1 MLKPLLPMT
10 SLLLIILA
18 ALMACTAATPTPDPM
33 ETPAAGTVA
42 ATTSPPVSTPEPVG
56 PNPTTSTA
64 FTEAPSNS
72 PTRRPQAPKLLT
84 ALNIVRDTRA
94 AAAHFS
100 ETELKCLGGNPAR
113 IAYLF
118 DGEGSSPTGER
129 EKVIACLDDQ
139 TLEQIFL
146 GFFLPNAGTLEPES
160 SDCLRAAFL
169 AIRPREIMTGKS
181 DRGGS
186 ITTSVAIAACLS
198 DREWTAAAHQLHM
211 DQEERDAAVCIMAVL
226 GGPAELVIATI
237 DWVKERRVE
246 EETALFQAGLECGME
261 APSEP
266 AAPEPATATSTQM
279 HTATTEASTPSPA
292 RPTAPSTPAPTTAT
306 VPSTPDS
313 TTLVITVAETPAG
326 IPEYSRSE
334 WKHWTDE
341 DGDCQDARQEV
352 LIAESL
358 EPVTYE
364 DDRQC
369 RVATGRWWA
378 PYLGHHLGNPG
389 HIDVDHHVPLKN
401 AHLSG
406 GWQWDADRKQEY
418 ANDLTNPAHL
428 IAISARHNRSKGA
441 RGPEEWAPPDNSL
454 WCDYATDWAEIKQE
468 WSLTMTPVE
477 SEIVMDMLHTCED
490 PPEYEVETLDYLESA
505 TGEDKQTAEPEGTV
519 YGSCEDA
526 ATAGEDRIQG
536 SHGGGEG
543 FPKAMVPS
551 ARDGDGDGI
560 VCER

>member
-1 MLKPLLPMT
+1 MPRLLKIFLPVAILIIM
-10 SLLLIILA
+10 SLL
-18 ALMACTAATPTPDPM
+18 ACSDPAPAPDPT
-33 ETPAAGTVA
+33 ETPAPGTVA
-42 ATTSPPVSTPEPVG
+42 ATTSPPVNTPEPVG

-64 FTEAPSNS
+64 STEAPSNS

-84 ALNIVRDTRA
+84 ALHIVRDTQA

-113 IAYLF
+113 IAYVF
-118 DGEGSSPTGER
+118 DGEGSPTGER

-181 DRGGS
+181 DRGGY
-186 ITTSVAIAACLS
+186 IPTSVAIAACLS

-237 DWVKERRVE
+237 DWVEERRVE
-246 EETALFQAGLECGME
+246 EETALLQASLECGME
-261 APSEP
+261 YEQESTST
-266 AAPEPATATSTQM
+266 PEPETV
-279 HTATTEASTPSPA
+279 TPTPMPA
-292 RPTAPSTPAPTTAT
+292 TTAT
-306 VPSTPDS
+306 PVPSPDS
-313 TTLVITVAETPAG
+313 TETRTLVITVAEIPAG
-326 IPEYSRSE
+326 IPEYDRGE
-334 WKHWTDE
+334 WKHWVDE

-358 EPVTYE
+358 VEVTYE

-369 RVATGRWWA
+369 RVEWGRWWA
-378 PYLGHHLGNPG
+378 PHLGHHLENPA
-389 HIDVDHHVPLKN
+389 HLDVDHHVPLRN
-401 AHLSG
+401 AHDSG
-406 GWQWDADRKQEY
+406 AWRWDADRKREY
-418 ANDLTNPAHL
+418 ANDLTDPAHL
-428 IAISARHNRSKGA
+428 VAISARHNRSKGA
-441 RGPEEWAPPDNSL
+441 RGPEEWAPPDNDL
-454 WCDYATDWAEIKQE
+454 WCQYAVDWTEVKQR
-468 WSLTMTPVE
+468 WGLTMTPRE

-490 PPEYEVETLDYLESA
+490 PPRMKVETLEA
-505 TGEDKQTAEPEGTV
+505 MTVTGVDKPTAEPEGTV
-519 YGSCEDA
+519 YASCDEA
-526 ATAGEDRIQG
+526 AAAGEPRVQG
-536 SHGGGEG
+536 SRGGGQG
-543 FPKAMVPS
+543 FPKAMIPS

>member
-1 MLKPLLPMT
+1 MLKPLLSIT
-10 SLLLIILA
+10 SLLLIIQA
-18 ALMACTAATPTPDPM
+18 ALIACTAATPTLDPTETPTLDPM

-84 ALNIVRDTRA
+84 ALHIVRDTQA

-113 IAYLF
+113 IAYVF

-181 DRGGS
+181 GRGGS

-237 DWVKERRVE
+237 DWVEERRVE
-246 EETALFQAGLECGME
+246 EETALFQASRECRME
-261 APSEP
+261 FEQDSTAT
-266 AAPEPATATSTQM
+266 PEPETVTPTPMPATTATPVPTPKATATPVPPPAAT
-279 HTATTEASTPSPA
+279 HT
-292 RPTAPSTPAPTTAT
+292 
-306 VPSTPDS
+306 
-313 TTLVITVAETPAG
+313 TTLVITIADIPAG
-326 IPEYSRSE
+326 IPEYDRGE
-334 WKHWTDE
+334 WRHWTDE

-352 LIAESL
+352 LISESL
-358 EPVTYE
+358 VEVTYE
-364 DDRQC
+364 SDRQC

-378 PYLGHHLGNPG
+378 PHLGHHLENPR

-401 AHLSG
+401 AHDSG
-406 GWQWDADRKQEY
+406 GWTWDAERKEAY
-418 ANDLTNPAHL
+418 ANYLEDDDHL
-428 IAISARHNRSKGA
+428 VAISSRHNRSKGA

-454 WCDYATDWAEIKQE
+454 WCQYAFDWAEIKAT
-468 WSLTMTPVE
+468 WGLTMTPVE
-477 SEIVMDMLHTCED
+477 SHIVMDMIGTCEV
-490 PPEYEVETLDYLESA
+490 PPDFEVETRDVME
-505 TGEDKQTAEPEGTV
+505 TGAGEQEPEGTV
-519 YGSCEDA
+519 YGSCEEA
-526 ATAGEDRIQG
+526 AAAGEEQIQG
-536 SHGGGEG
+536 SRGGGRG
-543 FPKAMVPS
+543 FPEAMVPS
-551 ARDGDGDGI
+551 ARDGDGDGV